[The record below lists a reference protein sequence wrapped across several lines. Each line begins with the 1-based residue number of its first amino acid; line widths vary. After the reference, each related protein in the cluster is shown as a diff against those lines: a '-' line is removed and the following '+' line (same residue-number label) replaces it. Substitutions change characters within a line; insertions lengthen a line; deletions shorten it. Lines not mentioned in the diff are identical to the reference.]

1 MVEREHVCTFQGD
14 LFRPTLFK
22 LGEVVERALSGH
34 FKDVSC
40 NVVECP
46 DLRDFG
52 LAREGL
58 GGDPT
63 YVECGG
69 VHQSMFNPVRQRD
82 VYTLAKVAGAVG
94 VEDAF
99 VLGAGAASATECSCC
114 AELTVNAEL
123 KAGKIT
129 NKSKIARISDMNVLP
144 ETREITTGDAR
155 GQVGCICNLFYSSG
169 GAGRVLEARARVRNP
184 DAATSR
190 DPHDQEF
197 IRLVRLALAKE
208 WPQKE
213 KHVVLGGVLLVNKGK
228 TLTHVMPP
236 YFPPA
241 GATPG
246 KSFPDMKGW
255 GERFFVFFRRLLL
268 VRDPSGRGPSLP
280 GLREAARRVHDD
292 PQPPGR
298 WPPGRHQVAPG
309 PHALLHP
316 GRHRG
321 GPLPPRRRPG
331 GRRVRRLLRARRAH
345 REDGAPG
352 AAAARPPLGA
362 SLLFNEPRSIYSSS
376 SSMSP

>member
-46 DLRDFG
+46 DLCEFG

-69 VHQSMFNPVRQRD
+69 VYQSMFNPARQRD

-213 KHVVLGGVLLVNKGK
+213 KHIVLGGVLLVNKGK

-255 GERFFVFFRRLLL
+255 GERFFVPFQRLLL

-280 GLREAARRVHDD
+280 RSPRSRSSGARRSSTTRALASRAASSGARTTRTST
-292 PQPPGR
+292 PRTAPRRATTTTTSTRGSSSTSLTSRPPRTSRR
-298 WPPGRHQVAPG
+298 WSSRRRRRPP
-309 PHALLHP
+309 
-316 GRHRG
+316 
-321 GPLPPRRRPG
+321 PPRR
-331 GRRVRRLLRARRAH
+331 
-345 REDGAPG
+345 
-352 AAAARPPLGA
+352 
-362 SLLFNEPRSIYSSS
+362 FFTF
-376 SSMSP
+376 